1 MFFNC
6 FKFLNCFK
14 FKKFISTKFKG
25 MRKNIYNQISSFLD
39 YIKSNDGVS
48 LFTKNNKFVKFK
60 NLQEGENIKI
70 IDSDDTIMIHS
81 ETPSSRSNN
90 AYRKILI
97 SGIINDTYGRTF
109 LKISTTSEEFVLKI
123 SGFSHQG
130 HSSHSFVSNNNPIS
144 YIGVKYME
152 DEFEIIGNASDCQ
165 IMFNKAP
172 QLFTYVVEIIS
183 KSSIYISQ
191 TRYGL
196 TYIS

>member
-1 MFFNC
+1 
-6 FKFLNCFK
+6 
-14 FKKFISTKFKG
+14 
-25 MRKNIYNQISSFLD
+25 MRKNIYNQLSSFLD

-70 IDSDDTIMIHS
+70 IDLDDTITIHS

-109 LKISTTSEEFVLKI
+109 LKISTTSEEFSLRI
-123 SGFSHQG
+123 TGYSYQG
-130 HSSHSFVSNNNPIS
+130 HSSHCFVSNSNPIS
-144 YIGVKYME
+144 YIGLKYIE
-152 DEFEIIGNASDCQ
+152 NEFQIVGDANNCEIS
-165 IMFNKAP
+165 FNKAP
-172 QLFTYVVEIIS
+172 QLFSYVVEIIS
-183 KSSIYISQ
+183 KSSIYISPS
-191 TRYGL
+191 RYGI

>member
-1 MFFNC
+1 
-6 FKFLNCFK
+6 
-14 FKKFISTKFKG
+14 
-25 MRKNIYNQISSFLD
+25 MRKNIYNQISSILD
-39 YIKSNDGVS
+39 YFKSTEGGVS
-48 LFTKNNKFVKFK
+48 LFTKNQKYVKFK
-60 NLQEGENIKI
+60 NLEAGENIKL
-70 IDSDDTIMIHS
+70 DNTEDTIRIYAI
-81 ETPSSRSNN
+81 TPSSRTNN
-90 AYRKILI
+90 AYRKLLI

-130 HSSHSFVSNNNPIS
+130 HSSHCFVSNNIPIS

-152 DEFEIIGNASDCQ
+152 DEFQIVGDANNCEIS
-165 IMFNKAP
+165 FNKVP

-183 KSSIYISQ
+183 KSSIYLSP

>member
-1 MFFNC
+1 M
-6 FKFLNCFK
+6 LN
-14 FKKFISTKFKG
+14 
-25 MRKNIYNQISSFLD
+25 RKNIYNQISSFLD
-39 YIKSNDGVS
+39 YIKTSDGVS
-48 LFTKNNKFVKFK
+48 LFTKNQKYVKFK

-70 IDSDDTIMIHS
+70 IDSDDTITIHS

-130 HSSHSFVSNNNPIS
+130 HNSHCFVSNHTGIT

-152 DEFEIIGNASDCQ
+152 DEFQIVGDANNCEIS
-165 IMFNKAP
+165 FNKIP

-183 KSSIYISQ
+183 KSSIYLSP

>member
-1 MFFNC
+1 M
-6 FKFLNCFK
+6 LN
-14 FKKFISTKFKG
+14 
-25 MRKNIYNQISSFLD
+25 RKNIYNQITSYLQF
-39 YIKSNDGVS
+39 IKTSDGIS
-48 LFTKNNKFVKFK
+48 LFNKNQKYVKFK
-60 NLQEGENIKI
+60 NLQEGDNIKI
-70 IDSDDTIMIHS
+70 LDDDDTITIHS
-81 ETPSSRSNN
+81 ESASSRTNN
-90 AYRKILI
+90 AYRKLLI

-130 HSSHSFVSNNNPIS
+130 HSSHCFVSNNNPIT

-152 DEFEIIGNASDCQ
+152 DEFQIVGDANNCEIS
-165 IMFNKAP
+165 FNKAP

-183 KSSIYISQ
+183 KSSIYISP